1 MRCESAL
8 VGRWILAGLIAFAS
22 GGLHV
27 VPAAEP
33 DALRPP
39 AIAVESVPVV
49 PGELMQRLAQY
60 QNTRAAVFRGW
71 CPHGTG
77 MLIATRFG
85 DTAQLHR
92 VYSAG
97 GRREQVTFFREP
109 CNGVFLPSAQDG
121 ALLLTMSQGGSENDQ
136 VYLLDRQTGRA
147 SLLTDGKSRNLL
159 GPARDD
165 GARVVISNNSRNGR
179 DTDLYLSEPRRPGSL
194 KMLMQTTNEFWTA
207 TDWSA
212 DGSKLLVNRYVSIN
226 ESYPGLLDA
235 ASGEKTMF
243 PIPGGKASYQ
253 NLKFA
258 RDGKSAYVTTD
269 ARGEFQ
275 ELARLDLSSMQYDWL
290 TSDIPWDVESIEVD
304 HHAGIVAFTV
314 NEDGASSLYFL
325 DPQPGSKPR
334 KVDVPLG
341 VIENLEFN
349 TNGQLLG
356 FTLAQPN
363 APGEAYALRVSTG
376 ELTRW
381 TFSEVGG
388 LNSESFVVPTRIRF
402 PSFDKRE
409 IPAFVYRP
417 RGASA
422 EKKAPVLI
430 NIHGGPESQ
439 SQPTFAG
446 MDQFYVNELGIAVI
460 YPNVRGSAGYG
471 KTYLKLDNAEKRE
484 DSVRDIGALLDWIA
498 KQPDLDSSRV
508 AVIGGSY
515 GGYMVLGSLVMH
527 GERLKAGIDIVG
539 IANFTTF
546 LKNTSPYRQDLR
558 RAEYGDER
566 DPKMQE
572 VFERISPAN
581 HPDKI
586 RSALLVA
593 HGRNDPRV
601 PFSEAEQIAAKV
613 RANGRDVWTVYA
625 DNEGHGFAKKPNRD
639 YLTAVI
645 AMFLRDHFTP
655 R

>member
-1 MRCESAL
+1 MRYGSRL
-8 VGRWILAGLIAFAS
+8 ILAGMIAIAT
-22 GGLHV
+22 GGFRLAV
-27 VPAAEP
+27 AAEP

-49 PGELMQRLAQY
+49 PSELMERLAQY
-60 QNTRAAVFRGW
+60 QNTRAALFRGW
-71 CPHGTG
+71 CPHGRG
-77 MLIATRFG
+77 MLVVTRFG

-92 VYSAG
+92 VYDPG

-109 CNGVFLPSAQDG
+109 CNGVFLPATEDG
-121 ALLLTMSQGGSENDQ
+121 ALLLTMSKGGSENDQ
-136 VYLLDRQTGRA
+136 VYLLDRKTGRA

-159 GPARDD
+159 GPVRDD
-165 GARVVISNNSRNGR
+165 GSRVVISNNSRNGR
-179 DTDLYLSEPRRPGSL
+179 DTDIYLAEPRRTGSL
-194 KMLMQTTNEFWTA
+194 KLLMQTTNEFWTA
-207 TDWSA
+207 TDWST

-243 PIPGGKASYQ
+243 PIPGGDKASFQ

-275 ELARLDLSSMQYDWL
+275 ELARLDLSSMQYEWL

-304 HHAGIVAFTV
+304 HQTGRVAFTV
-314 NEDGASSLYFL
+314 NEDGASSLYLL
-325 DPQPGSKPR
+325 DPQAGSKPL
-334 KVDVPLG
+334 KVKLPLG
-341 VIENLEFN
+341 VVENLEFN
-349 TNGQLLG
+349 LNDQLLG
-356 FTLAQPN
+356 FTLARPDG
-363 APGEAYALRVSTG
+363 PGDAYALRISTG
-376 ELTRW
+376 EVTRW
-381 TFSEVGG
+381 TYSEVGG
-388 LNSESFVVPTRIRF
+388 LNPVSFVVPTRIRF

-422 EKKAPVLI
+422 EKKVPVLI

-439 SQPTFAG
+439 SQPTFVG

-498 KQPDLDSSRV
+498 QQPDLDSTRV

-566 DPKMQE
+566 DPQMRKFLE
-572 VFERISPAN
+572 TISPLNNAQ
-581 HPDKI
+581 KI
-586 RSALLVA
+586 KKPLFVVQ
-593 HGRNDPRV
+593 GRNDPRV
-601 PFSEAEQIAAKV
+601 PYTEAEQMVAQLKKQ
-613 RANGRDVWTVYA
+613 NTPVWFLMA
-625 DNEGHGFAKKPNRD
+625 LDEGHGFAKKSNLD
-639 YLTAVI
+639 
-645 AMFLRDHFTP
+645 FLFYAQIKFIQQTLLN
-655 R
+655 